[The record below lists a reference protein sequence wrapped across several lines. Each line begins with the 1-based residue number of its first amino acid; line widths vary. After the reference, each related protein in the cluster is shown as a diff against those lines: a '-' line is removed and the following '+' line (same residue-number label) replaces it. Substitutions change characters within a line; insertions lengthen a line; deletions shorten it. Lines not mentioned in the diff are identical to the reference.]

1 MLITVCS
8 HIYPFQHD
16 VLMFAT
22 IHHLLSALLLHS
34 GLDSRRWSLYQ
45 LDEGWM
51 CPGEV
56 ICHHTAATGRHTH
69 SHLHLHSQ
77 PWTVKTR
84 INQFTSLTH
93 LWTVDSS
100 WSTWR
105 ELTDTRRAHT
115 LNTQRPGSELNPGPS
130 SCVATVL
137 ATAPR
142 WSLLWPPNYHKST

>member
-16 VLMFAT
+16 VLVSAAV
-22 IHHLLSALLLHS
+22 HHLLSALILHL
-34 GLDSRRWSLYQ
+34 GLDSRCWSPYQ
-45 LDEGWM
+45 LDEGWT

-56 ICHHTAATGRHTH
+56 ICHHTAATGRQTH
-69 SHLHLHSQ
+69 SHFHLRSQ
-77 PWTVKTR
+77 PWTVRSR
-84 INQFTSLTH
+84 INQFTSRTH
-93 LWTVDSS
+93 LWTVLSS

-105 ELTDTRRAHT
+105 ELTDARRART

-137 ATAPR
+137 ATALR
-142 WSLLWPPNYHKST
+142 RSLLWPPNYHEST